1 MAIFGM
7 NGVKAVALGGFF
19 LWALYGTKEVCLT
32 DKEIKDIEKV
42 AFRKQKGTT
51 EEKKAAILDFR
62 KRMVAKLGGKR
73 YEKLREDAK
82 FIEAYQKQTWL
93 R

>member
-7 NGVKAVALGGFF
+7 NGLKAVALDFLF
-19 LWALYGTKEVCLT
+19 LWALYGTKVVTLSE
-32 DKEIKDIEKV
+32 KEIKDTEKV
-42 AFRKQKGTT
+42 AFRKKKMTT
-51 EEKKAAILDFR
+51 EEKKAAILEFR
-62 KRMVAKLGGKR
+62 GKMVTRLGGKR
-73 YEKLREDAK
+73 YEKLRGDAK

>member
-7 NGVKAVALGGFF
+7 NGLKAVALEFLF
-19 LWALYGTKEVCLT
+19 LWALYGTKEVTLT
-32 DKEIKDIEKV
+32 DAEIKAIEKV
-42 AFRKQKGTT
+42 AFRKRKLGT

-73 YEKLREDAK
+73 YEKLRGDKK
-82 FIEAYQKQTWL
+82 FQEAFVKQTWL